1 MIGDGWLVRPMAIWL
16 ACLLA
21 WPQISAGQQQRARD
35 WSRLSTLP
43 PGASI
48 IVTTKAHASY
58 HGELIGVSAGS
69 LILKSDERGFPF
81 GRTKRRRELQRE
93 DVQEVRGFSRT
104 GSTLAGV
111 GIGAAAGGGIGL
123 AVDLSSRSNE
133 DRGLATVLFALLGGL
148 FGWAIGQH
156 TTLVKGQ
163 TIYVA
168 P

>member
-1 MIGDGWLVRPMAIWL
+1 MIAGGWLVRPMAIWL

-21 WPQISAGQQQRARD
+21 WPQDVAGQQRPAGN

-58 HGELIGVSAGS
+58 HGQLIGVTTGS
-69 LILKSDERGFPF
+69 LSLNSDERGFPF
-81 GRTKRRRELQRE
+81 GRTKRRRELRRE
-93 DVQEVRGFSRT
+93 DVQEVRRFSRT
-104 GSTLAGV
+104 GSTLAGA
-111 GIGAAAGGGIGL
+111 GIGAAVGGGIGL

-133 DRGLATVLFALLGGL
+133 DRGLATVLFALLGSL
-148 FGWAIGQH
+148 FGWGIGRH
-156 TTLVKGQ
+156 STLVKGE